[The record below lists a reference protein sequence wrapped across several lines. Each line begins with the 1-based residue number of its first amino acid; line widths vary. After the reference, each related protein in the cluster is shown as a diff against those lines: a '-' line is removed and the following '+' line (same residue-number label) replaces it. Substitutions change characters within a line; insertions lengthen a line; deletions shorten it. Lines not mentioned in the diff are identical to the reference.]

1 MNLNRADMADLIY
14 FCAIARHHSFSKA
27 AIELGVSASTLSHA
41 LKGFEARLGVRLLN
55 RTTKSVTLTAAG
67 ESLARAVNEPV
78 ATIDAAIEQLN
89 QFRDSPAGRIRLN
102 VAVEAATLLLAPILP
117 IFAERYPDIELDIA
131 ASNRIIDV
139 TEERF
144 DAGIRYGGTVPED
157 MVAQRLSADVRWVV
171 AASPA
176 YLARF
181 GEPQHPDD
189 LHHHRCVS
197 NRLGNNRI
205 YKWEFERGE
214 EQLTI
219 KVPPLLT
226 VDQAETGVVAILQ
239 GFGLMYLPEPL
250 ISQHVSEGRLRLVL
264 TDWASSGPGFYI
276 YYSSRHQLPAGLR
289 LLIDLVRELKPLG
302 L

>member
-1 MNLNRADMADLIY
+1 MNVNRSDMADLVY
-14 FCAIARHHSFSKA
+14 FCAIARHRSFSKA
-27 AIELGVSASTLSHA
+27 AVELGVSASTLSHA

-67 ESLARAVNEPV
+67 ESLASAVSEPV
-78 ATIDAAIEQLN
+78 AAIDGAIEQLN
-89 QFRDSPAGRIRLN
+89 QFRDSPAGHIRLN

-117 IFAERYPDIELDIA
+117 VFAERYPDIELDIV
-131 ASNRIIDV
+131 ASNRIVDV
-139 TEERF
+139 TEARF

-171 AASPA
+171 AASPD

-181 GEPQHPDD
+181 GEPLHPND
-189 LHHHRCVS
+189 LQHHRCVS

-226 VDQAETGVVAILQ
+226 VDLAWWPSFKDSA
-239 GFGLMYLPEPL
+239 
-250 ISQHVSEGRLRLVL
+250 
-264 TDWASSGPGFYI
+264 
-276 YYSSRHQLPAGLR
+276 
-289 LLIDLVRELKPLG
+289 
-302 L
+302 

>member
-67 ESLARAVNEPV
+67 ESLARAVSEPV

-250 ISQHVSEGRLRLVL
+250 ISQHLSEGRLRLVL

>member
-1 MNLNRADMADLIY
+1 M
-14 FCAIARHHSFSKA
+14 
-27 AIELGVSASTLSHA
+27 
-41 LKGFEARLGVRLLN
+41 RLLN

-67 ESLARAVNEPV
+67 ESLASAVSEPV
-78 ATIDAAIEQLN
+78 AAIDGAIEQLN
-89 QFRDSPAGRIRLN
+89 QFRDSPAGHIRLN

-117 IFAERYPDIELDIA
+117 VFAERYPDIELDIV
-131 ASNRIIDV
+131 ASNRIVDV
-139 TEERF
+139 TEARF

-171 AASPA
+171 AASPD

-181 GEPQHPDD
+181 GEPLYPND
-189 LHHHRCVS
+189 LQHHRCVS

-226 VDQAETGVVAILQ
+226 VDLAETGVVAILQ

-250 ISQHVSEGRLRLVL
+250 IRQHVSEGRLRLVL
-264 TDWASSGPGFYI
+264 TDWASYGPGFYI
-276 YYSSRHQLPAGLR
+276 YYSSRHQIPTGLR
-289 LLIDLVRELKPLG
+289 LLIALVRELQPLG

>member
-67 ESLARAVNEPV
+67 ESLARAVSEPV
-78 ATIDAAIEQLN
+78 ASIDAAIEQLN

-181 GEPQHPDD
+181 GEPQHPDE

-250 ISQHVSEGRLRLVL
+250 ISQHLSEGRLRLVL

>member
-1 MNLNRADMADLIY
+1 MNLNRVDMADLIY

-67 ESLARAVNEPV
+67 ESLARAVSEPV

-250 ISQHVSEGRLRLVL
+250 ISQHLSEGRLRLVL

>member
-67 ESLARAVNEPV
+67 ESLARAVSEPV

-181 GEPQHPDD
+181 GEPQHPDE

-197 NRLGNNRI
+197 NRLGNNRV

>member
-67 ESLARAVNEPV
+67 ESLARAVSEPV

-181 GEPQHPDD
+181 GEPQHPND

-197 NRLGNNRI
+197 NRLGNNRV

>member
-1 MNLNRADMADLIY
+1 MNLNRADMADLLY

-27 AIELGVSASTLSHA
+27 AVELGVSASTLSHA

-67 ESLARAVNEPV
+67 ESLAQAVSEPV
-78 ATIDAAIEQLN
+78 ASIDTA
-89 QFRDSPAGRIRLN
+89 
-102 VAVEAATLLLAPILP
+102 
-117 IFAERYPDIELDIA
+117 
-131 ASNRIIDV
+131 
-139 TEERF
+139 
-144 DAGIRYGGTVPED
+144 TVPED

-171 AASPA
+171 AASPE

-181 GEPQHPDD
+181 GVPQHPDD
-189 LHHHRCVS
+189 LHQHRCVS

-250 ISQHVSEGRLRLVL
+250 IAQHVREGRLRLVL
-264 TDWASSGPGFYI
+264 SDWASWGPGFYI
-276 YYSSRHQLPAGLR
+276 YYSSRHQLPTGLR
-289 LLIDLVRELKPLG
+289 LLISLVRELKPLG

>member
-67 ESLARAVNEPV
+67 ESLARAVSEPV

-131 ASNRIIDV
+131 ASNSIIDV

>member
-67 ESLARAVNEPV
+67 ESLACAVSEPV
-78 ATIDAAIEQLN
+78 ASIDAAIEQLN

-181 GEPQHPDD
+181 GEPQHPDE

>member
-67 ESLARAVNEPV
+67 ESLARAVSEPV
-78 ATIDAAIEQLN
+78 ASIDAAIEQLN

-157 MVAQRLSADVRWVV
+157 MVAQRLSANVRWVV

-181 GEPQHPDD
+181 GEPQHPDE

-264 TDWASSGPGFYI
+264 TDWASFGPGFYI